1 MTLDTLQAQI
11 NAITHPRLTVT
22 LTPTS
27 YPLRFTATMHTE
39 QEEFKAEVWYEP
51 WVYESGRAIGFELLR
66 EWEARLRET

>member
-11 NAITHPRLTVT
+11 NAITQTRLIVT

-27 YPLRFTATMHTE
+27 YPLRFIATMHTE
-39 QEEFKAEVWYEP
+39 QGEFKAEVWYEP

-66 EWEARLRET
+66 EWDKLRKEG